1 MGEAFLVAFLQVL
14 VDKLANREV
23 FKYFGLI
30 KGVGQKLPKWI
41 DTLSEIRAVLNDA
54 EERQL
59 ITESMRL
66 KLWLD
71 DLRDLAYDVEH
82 VLDKYDTK
90 LLKRKIML
98 GHHAST
104 ARRVWKSVPNGVFI
118 YKMNSEI
125 QKITERLQEISHR
138 KDQLSLNIIT
148 ETTSSTKAR
157 QNLPPSSSKPDGPV
171 IGRDEDKRR
180 VVEFLSKQ
188 ERGAVNFDVVAIVGM
203 AGVGKTTLVAQVFNE
218 IDATQQF
225 KPTAWVCVSDDFN
238 LERVTKQILESVTS
252 HHYPTEDFNQVQQCL
267 HKELAGKKFL
277 IVLDDVWGT
286 CSYGLWM
293 KLQSPFRDGAAGS
306 KIIMTTRDAEV
317 SKMMGAGTLVH
328 NLEPMSND
336 VCFEVFEQHAF
347 RNVNR
352 DIPPNF
358 ESLKEKIV
366 ARCSG
371 LPLAARTLGGLLL
384 RKEMNEWEEILN
396 NKLWSLS
403 NERDILPVLRLSY
416 HYLPSHLKRC
426 FAYCSILPN
435 DYEFCEQQLILLW
448 MAEGLIQPQPE
459 HNKQMEDLGTDYF
472 QELLSR
478 SLFQKSSKNN
488 SKYVLHDLVVG
499 LAQWAAGDIC
509 FRLEDKQNSDHVQLG
524 CFTKARHASYISG
537 KYDVVKRFE
546 AFSEVKHLRTFLPL
560 SLSEYYE
567 SRFLSRKVTSDLL
580 PKLQYLRVLSLNGYK
595 VTKLPNSIGK
605 LKYLRYLDLS
615 HTLIACLPEST
626 TSLYNL
632 QTLILEGCCYLKALP
647 INLRNLVNLRHLNNS
662 NVDRL
667 KAMPPQLG
675 QLTNLQSLSNF
686 VVGKGSDQSGIR
698 EIGSLFHLRGTLRLS
713 RLENVIDAE
722 DARRANLK
730 CRERLDEL
738 VLEWSDNTQETQL
751 GVLDR
756 LEPHRML
763 KNLIIRGY
771 AGLKFSAWIGDRLF
785 SSMVC
790 VYIGKCER
798 CQNLPPL
805 GQLPSLKRLYIT
817 GMTAVESVGP
827 EFYGESSLPFPVL
840 EDLEFEDMQHWKK
853 WLPFAQDEVFPCLKS
868 LSIRNCPQ
876 LEGKVP
882 ENLDSL
888 ATLEIIN
895 CEELVISISN
905 YKQIGALDIDG
916 CKAVV
921 KTSDVEF
928 ELLQFLRHSD
938 ISEVRFQT
946 GEFTKGL
953 RKVANLTI
961 GGCEELT
968 SSLKNEDR
976 VLQHLISLDRLVI
989 EGNSSLLEKLGKE
1002 AEELLQLQ
1010 ILTCKLKYLELYKC
1024 ASLSK
1029 VPEGL
1034 HHLTALQD
1042 LQIVGCSSLVSF
1054 PDVGLPPSLEFISIK
1069 ECDSLLYFAKY
1080 QIPPNLRRIEIR
1092 RCKSLKSLVER
1103 EEDSS
1108 SSSSP
1113 SHISLEHLGIW
1124 ECESLTSLSL
1134 RAQLFPR
1141 ALKCLDISNCG
1152 ELQLITSDGF
1162 SHDNTNHCLE
1172 HIGIFDCPNL
1182 KSLPEGLC
1190 YLTNLQ
1196 TLEIYDCGS
1205 LVSIPSLSGEGLPSP
1220 TTTAASSLRQIKIE
1234 NCNKL
1239 EMLPDI
1245 RNLNCL
1251 QKLDIDY
1258 GEGLDFT
1265 SFPPNLTS
1273 VRISGIKNC
1282 KPLWESL
1289 HRLTSLTELWVDGED
1304 PYVVWFPPEGDTEM
1318 DMEMLLPESL
1328 THLSIG
1334 GFPNMK
1340 KLSSKGFQF
1349 VTSLQY
1355 LRLQNCPK
1363 LASIPVGQTLSLSHI
1378 YISGCPKIFW
1388 VARRPLG
1395 YFVSGQYWPKISHIP
1410 RIELYLTLPRW
1421 VFFIY
1426 NCIKLDNNDLSSKWT
1441 RSGSTMVGREM
1452 LWM

>member
-1 MGEAFLVAFLQVL
+1 
-14 VDKLANREV
+14 
-23 FKYFGLI
+23 
-30 KGVGQKLPKWI
+30 
-41 DTLSEIRAVLNDA
+41 
-54 EERQL
+54 
-59 ITESMRL
+59 
-66 KLWLD
+66 
-71 DLRDLAYDVEH
+71 
-82 VLDKYDTK
+82 
-90 LLKRKIML
+90 
-98 GHHAST
+98 
-104 ARRVWKSVPNGVFI
+104 
-118 YKMNSEI
+118 
-125 QKITERLQEISHR
+125 
-138 KDQLSLNIIT
+138 
-148 ETTSSTKAR
+148 
-157 QNLPPSSSKPDGPV
+157 
-171 IGRDEDKRR
+171 
-180 VVEFLSKQ
+180 
-188 ERGAVNFDVVAIVGM
+188 M
-203 AGVGKTTLVAQVFNE
+203 AGVGKTTLAAQVFNE
-218 IDATQQF
+218 IVATDQF

-252 HHYPTEDFNQVQQCL
+252 RHYPTEDFNQVQQYL
-267 HKELAGKKFL
+267 HTELAGKKFL

-306 KIIMTTRDAEV
+306 KIIVTTRDAEV

-328 NLEPMSND
+328 NLELMKND

-435 DYEFCEQQLILLW
+435 DYEFGEKQLILLW
-448 MAEGLIQPQPE
+448 MAEGLIQQPPE
-459 HNKQMEDLGTDYF
+459 ANRQMEDLGHDYF
-472 QELLSR
+472 QELLCR
-478 SLFQKSSKNN
+478 SLFQKASENN
-488 SKYVLHDLVVG
+488 SRYVMHDLVTD
-499 LAQWAAGDIC
+499 LAQWAAGNTC
-509 FRLEDKQNSDHVQLG
+509 FRLEDKKGDNLQSVCFRHSSFIIGHYDGVQK
-524 CFTKARHASYISG
+524 FEAYRE
-537 KYDVVKRFE
+537 VKR
-546 AFSEVKHLRTFLPL
+546 LRTFLPL
-560 SLSEYYE
+560 SLSDIWW
-567 SRFLSRKVTSDLL
+567 SSQCLARTVIFDLL
-580 PKLQYLRVLSLNGYK
+580 PQMQYLRVLSLNGYR
-595 VTKLPNSIGK
+595 VTELPDSIGN
-605 LKYLRYLDLS
+605 LKYLRYLDFS
-615 HTLIACLPEST
+615 HTDITSLPEPT
-626 TSLYNL
+626 TTLFNL
-632 QTLILEGCCYLKALP
+632 QTLILKGCSLLEALP

-662 NVDRL
+662 EVDSL

-675 QLTNLQSLSNF
+675 RLTNLQSLPNF
-686 VVGKGSDQSGIR
+686 VVGKGSDESGIR
-698 EIGSLFHLRGTLRLS
+698 EIGSLSHLRGTLSLS

-722 DARRANLK
+722 DARKADLK
-730 CRERLDEL
+730 SKERVDEL

-756 LEPHRML
+756 LEPHRKL
-763 KNLIIRGY
+763 EKLIIRGY
-771 AGLKFSAWIGDRLF
+771 AGLEFSTWIGDRLF
-785 SSMVC
+785 STMVHVRLDEC
-790 VYIGKCER
+790 KN
-798 CQNLPPL
+798 CQILPPL
-805 GQLPSLKRLYIT
+805 GQLPLLKELYIT
-817 GMTAVESVGP
+817 GMAAVKSVGP

-840 EDLEFEDMQHWKK
+840 ETLEFEDMHNWKK
-853 WLPFAQDEVFPCLKS
+853 WLPFAQDQVFPCLKL

-888 ATLEIIN
+888 ETLKIIK

-921 KTSDVEF
+921 KTSGVEF
-928 ELLQFLRHSD
+928 ELLNSLELTN

-953 RKVANLTI
+953 RKVANLRI

-976 VLQHLISLDRLVI
+976 VLQHLISLDSLVI

-1010 ILTCKLKYLELYKC
+1010 ILTCKLKYLELNKC

-1054 PDVGLPPSLEFISIK
+1054 PDVGLPPSLEVIRIK
-1069 ECDSLLYFAKY
+1069 DSDSLLYFAKY

-1092 RCKSLKSLVER
+1092 RCKSLKSLVEK

-1108 SSSSP
+1108 SSSST
-1113 SHISLEHLGIW
+1113 SHISLESLSIW
-1124 ECESLTSLSL
+1124 ECESLKSLSL

-1141 ALKCLDISNCG
+1141 ALKRLDISDCG

-1162 SHDNTNHCLE
+1162 SHENTNYCLE
-1172 HIGIFDCPNL
+1172 YICIRYCPNL

-1196 TLEIYDCGS
+1196 TLQIYDCGS
-1205 LVSIPSLSGEGLPSP
+1205 LVSIPSLSGEGWPSP
-1220 TTTAASSLRQIKIE
+1220 TTTAASSLRRIKIE

-1239 EMLPDI
+1239 EMLQDM

-1251 QKLDIDY
+1251 QKLDINY

-1273 VRISGIKNC
+1273 LTISGFKNC
-1282 KPLWESL
+1282 KPLWELL
-1289 HRLTSLTELWVDGED
+1289 HRLTSLTGLLISGED
-1304 PYVVWFPPEGDTEM
+1304 PSVVSFPPDSYRE
-1318 DMEMLLPESL
+1318 MEMEILLPESL
-1328 THLSIG
+1328 SNLSIV
-1334 GFPNMK
+1334 GFPNLK

-1349 VTSLQY
+1349 LTSLQS
-1355 LRLQNCPK
+1355 LRLWDCPK
-1363 LASIPVGQTLSLSHI
+1363 LASIPVEGLPISLRELEI
-1378 YISGCPKIFW
+1378 IRCPLLKDKCQPGSKG
-1388 VARRPLG
+1388 RYL
-1395 YFVSGQYWPKISHIP
+1395 PKISHIP
-1410 RIELYLTLPRW
+1410 CIEIW
-1421 VFFIY
+1421 
-1426 NCIKLDNNDLSSKWT
+1426 D
-1441 RSGSTMVGREM
+1441 
-1452 LWM
+1452 

>member
-1 MGEAFLVAFLQVL
+1 MGEAYLVAFLQVL
-14 VDKLANREV
+14 VDKLAHREV

-30 KGVGQKLPKWI
+30 KGVHQKLQKWTA
-41 DTLSEIRAVLNDA
+41 TLSAIGAVLNEA

-59 ITESMRL
+59 ITESKPL

-71 DLRDLAYDVEH
+71 DLRYLAYDVED
-82 VLDKYDTK
+82 VLDKYATK
-90 LLKRKIML
+90 MLKREIEL
-98 GHHAST
+98 GHYAGT
-104 ARRVWKSVPNGVFI
+104 ARRVWNSVPNGVFN

-125 QKITERLQEISHR
+125 QKITERLQEISQR

-148 ETTSSTKAR
+148 GTTSSNKAR
-157 QNLPPSSSKPDGPV
+157 QNLPPSSSQPDGPV
-171 IGRDEDKRR
+171 IGREEDKRR

-188 ERGAVNFDVVAIVGM
+188 ERHAVNFDVVAIVGM
-203 AGVGKTTLVAQVFNE
+203 AGVGKTTLAAQVFNE
-218 IDATQQF
+218 IDATEQF

-252 HHYPTEDFNQVQQCL
+252 QHSPTENFNQVQEDL

-277 IVLDDVWGT
+277 IVLDDVWDT

-306 KIIMTTRDAEV
+306 KIIVTTRDAEV

-336 VCFEVFEQHAF
+336 VCLEVFEQHVF
-347 RNVNR
+347 RNANK

-366 ARCSG
+366 ARCRG

-435 DYEFCEQQLILLW
+435 DYEFSEQQLILLW

-478 SLFQKSSKNN
+478 SLFQKSSNKYN
-488 SKYVLHDLVVG
+488 SKYVMHDLVVG

-509 FRLEDKQNSDHVQLG
+509 FRLEDKQNSCHVQLG
-524 CFTKARHASYISG
+524 CFTKARHASYISD

-560 SLSEYYE
+560 SLSECYPVNYP
-567 SRFLSRKVTSDLL
+567 SRKVTFDLL
-580 PKLQYLRVLSLNGYK
+580 PKLQYLRVLSLNGYL
-595 VTKLPNSIGK
+595 VTELPNSIGK

-615 HTLIACLPEST
+615 HTEIRSLPEST
-626 TSLYNL
+626 TTLYNL
-632 QTLILEGCCYLKALP
+632 QTLILQGCRYLEALP
-647 INLRNLVNLRHLNNS
+647 INLRNLVNLHHLNYS
-662 NVDRL
+662 FAL
-667 KAMPPQLG
+667 EAMPPQLG
-675 QLTNLQSLSNF
+675 RLTNLQSLPNF

-698 EIGSLFHLRGTLRLS
+698 EIGSLFNLRGTLRLS

-722 DARRANLK
+722 DAGRANFK
-730 CRERLDEL
+730 CKEKLDRLM
-738 VLEWSDNTQETQL
+738 LEWSDNTQEIEL

-756 LEPHRML
+756 LEPHRMVKFL
-763 KNLIIRGY
+763 SIRGY

-785 SSMVC
+785 STMVQ
-790 VYIGKCER
+790 VSLNK
-798 CQNLPPL
+798 CQNCKILPPL
-805 GQLPSLKRLYIT
+805 GQLPSLKTLSIT

-827 EFYGESSLPFPVL
+827 EFYGESRLPFPVL
-840 EDLEFEDMQHWKK
+840 EDLWFSEMHNWKK
-853 WLPFAQDEVFPCLKS
+853 WLPFAQDQVFPCLKE
-868 LSIRNCPQ
+868 LSIMNCPQ
-876 LEGKVP
+876 LQGKVP
-882 ENLDSL
+882 GNLDSL
-888 ATLEIIN
+888 ATLRIAECN
-895 CEELVISISN
+895 ELVISISN
-905 YKQIGALDIDG
+905 YKQIGALYIHG

-921 KTSDVEF
+921 KTSGIEF
-928 ELLQFLRHSD
+928 ELLESLGLSN

-989 EGNSSLLEKLGKE
+989 KSNSSLLQKLGKE

-1010 ILTCKLKYLELYKC
+1010 ISTCKLQYLELNKC
-1024 ASLSK
+1024 GSLSK

-1042 LQIVGCSSLVSF
+1042 LQIVGCSNLVSF
-1054 PDVGLPPSLEFISIK
+1054 PDVGLPPSLEIIRIE

-1080 QIPPNLRRIEIR
+1080 QIPPNLRRIEIVQ
-1092 RCKSLKSLVER
+1092 CKSLKSLVEK

-1108 SSSSP
+1108 SSSSS
-1113 SHISLEHLGIW
+1113 SHISLEYLGISK
-1124 ECESLTSLSL
+1124 CESLTSLSL

-1141 ALKCLDISNCG
+1141 ALKSLYISHCG
-1152 ELQLITSDGF
+1152 ELQLITSDGLA
-1162 SHDNTNHCLE
+1162 HDNTNYCLE
-1172 HIGIFDCPNL
+1172 RISIRLCPNL

-1190 YLTNLQ
+1190 HLTNLQ
-1196 TLEIYDCGS
+1196 TLQIYDCGS
-1205 LVSIPSLSGEGLPSP
+1205 LVSIPSLSGEALTSP
-1220 TTTAASSLRQIKIE
+1220 TTTAASSLRVILVV

-1239 EMLPDI
+1239 EMLPDM

-1258 GEGLDFT
+1258 VEGLNFT

-1273 VRISGIKNC
+1273 VTISGIKNC

-1304 PYVVWFPPEGDTEM
+1304 PYVVSFPPESDT

-1328 THLSIG
+1328 THLSIV
-1334 GFPNMK
+1334 GFPNLK

-1349 VTSLQY
+1349 VTSLES
-1355 LRLQNCPK
+1355 LRLLNCPR
-1363 LASIPVGQTLSLSHI
+1363 LASIPVEGLALSLSQF

-1388 VARRPLG
+1388 VTSG
-1395 YFVSGQYWPKISHIP
+1395 FVFGRYRPKISHIP
-1410 RIELYLTLPRW
+1410 YQVICPTLPRW

-1426 NCIKLDNNDLSSKWT
+1426 NCFKLDDNDLSSEWT
-1441 RSGSTMVGREM
+1441 RSGSIMVGRRSM
-1452 LWM
+1452 LM

>member
-1 MGEAFLVAFLQVL
+1 
-14 VDKLANREV
+14 
-23 FKYFGLI
+23 
-30 KGVGQKLPKWI
+30 
-41 DTLSEIRAVLNDA
+41 
-54 EERQL
+54 
-59 ITESMRL
+59 
-66 KLWLD
+66 
-71 DLRDLAYDVEH
+71 
-82 VLDKYDTK
+82 
-90 LLKRKIML
+90 
-98 GHHAST
+98 
-104 ARRVWKSVPNGVFI
+104 
-118 YKMNSEI
+118 
-125 QKITERLQEISHR
+125 
-138 KDQLSLNIIT
+138 
-148 ETTSSTKAR
+148 
-157 QNLPPSSSKPDGPV
+157 
-171 IGRDEDKRR
+171 
-180 VVEFLSKQ
+180 
-188 ERGAVNFDVVAIVGM
+188 M
-203 AGVGKTTLVAQVFNE
+203 AGVGKTTLAAQVFNE
-218 IDATQQF
+218 IVATDQF

-252 HHYPTEDFNQVQQCL
+252 RHYPTEDFNQVQQYL
-267 HKELAGKKFL
+267 HTELAGKKFL

-306 KIIMTTRDAEV
+306 KIIVTTRDAEV

-328 NLEPMSND
+328 NLELMKND

-435 DYEFCEQQLILLW
+435 DYEFGEKQLILLW
-448 MAEGLIQPQPE
+448 MAEGLIQQPPE
-459 HNKQMEDLGTDYF
+459 ANRQMEDLGHDYF
-472 QELLSR
+472 QELLCR
-478 SLFQKSSKNN
+478 SLFQKASENN
-488 SKYVLHDLVVG
+488 SRYVMHDLVTD
-499 LAQWAAGDIC
+499 LAQWAAGNTC
-509 FRLEDKQNSDHVQLG
+509 FRLEDKKGDNLQSVCFRHSSFIIGHYDGVQK
-524 CFTKARHASYISG
+524 FEAYRE
-537 KYDVVKRFE
+537 VKR
-546 AFSEVKHLRTFLPL
+546 LRTFLPL
-560 SLSEYYE
+560 SLSDTRWSSQYLA
-567 SRFLSRKVTSDLL
+567 RTVIFDLL
-580 PKLQYLRVLSLNGYK
+580 PQMQYLRVLSLKGYEI
-595 VTKLPNSIGK
+595 TELPDSIGN
-605 LKYLRYLDLS
+605 LKYLRYLNLS
-615 HTLIACLPEST
+615 HTLIKCLPEST
-626 TSLYNL
+626 TTLFNL
-632 QTLILEGCCYLKALP
+632 QTLILEGCRYLKALP
-647 INLRNLVNLRHLNNS
+647 NNS
-662 NVDRL
+662 NVHSL

-675 QLTNLQSLSNF
+675 RLTNLQSLPNF
-686 VVGKGSDQSGIR
+686 VVGKGSDESGIR
-698 EIGSLFHLRGTLRLS
+698 EIGSLSHLRGTLSLS

-722 DARRANLK
+722 DARKADLK
-730 CRERLDEL
+730 SKERVDEL

-756 LEPHRML
+756 LEPHRKL
-763 KNLIIRGY
+763 EKLIIRGY
-771 AGLKFSAWIGDRLF
+771 AGLEFSTWIGDRLF
-785 SSMVC
+785 STMVH
-790 VYIGKCER
+790 VRLDKCKN
-798 CQNLPPL
+798 CQILPPL
-805 GQLPSLKRLYIT
+805 GQLPLLKQLYIT
-817 GMTAVESVGP
+817 GMAAVTSVGP

-840 EDLEFEDMQHWKK
+840 ETLGFSDMHNWKK
-853 WLPFAQDEVFPCLKS
+853 WLPFAQDQVFPCLKL

-888 ATLEIIN
+888 ATLQIIK

-921 KTSDVEF
+921 KTSGVEF
-928 ELLQFLRHSD
+928 ELLESLKLSN

-953 RKVANLTI
+953 RKVANLRI

-976 VLQHLISLDRLVI
+976 VLQHLISLDCLVI

-1010 ILTCKLKYLELYKC
+1010 ILTCKLKYLELNKC

-1054 PDVGLPPSLEFISIK
+1054 PDVGLPPSLEVIRIE

-1092 RCKSLKSLVER
+1092 RCKSLKSLVEK

-1108 SSSSP
+1108 SSSSS
-1113 SHISLEHLGIW
+1113 SHISLEHLEIRV
-1124 ECESLTSLSL
+1124 CESLTSLSL

-1141 ALKCLDISNCG
+1141 ALKSLLISDCG
-1152 ELQLITSDGF
+1152 ELQLIMSDELA
-1162 SHDNTNHCLE
+1162 HDNTNYCLE
-1172 HIGIFDCPNL
+1172 YIRIHSCPNL

-1190 YLTNLQ
+1190 HLTNLQ
-1196 TLEIYDCGS
+1196 TLDIYRCGS

-1220 TTTAASSLRQIKIE
+1220 TTTAASSLKEIRIVT
-1234 NCNKL
+1234 CNKL
-1239 EMLPDI
+1239 EMSPDM

-1251 QKLDIDY
+1251 QELNIDY
-1258 GEGLDFT
+1258 GEGLNFT

-1273 VRISGIKNC
+1273 LTIRGIKNC
-1282 KPLWESL
+1282 KPLWELL
-1289 HRLTSLTELWVDGED
+1289 HRLTSLTGLFISGED
-1304 PYVVWFPPEGDTEM
+1304 PSVVSFPPDSYRE
-1318 DMEMLLPESL
+1318 MEMEILLPKSL
-1328 THLSIG
+1328 TVLSIA
-1334 GFPNMK
+1334 GFPNLK

-1349 VTSLQY
+1349 LTSLQS
-1355 LRLQNCPK
+1355 LQLCDCPK
-1363 LASIPVGQTLSLSHI
+1363 LASIPVEGLPISLRELKI
-1378 YISGCPKIFW
+1378 IRCPLLKDKCQPGSKG
-1388 VARRPLG
+1388 RYL
-1395 YFVSGQYWPKISHIP
+1395 PKISHIP
-1410 RIELYLTLPRW
+1410 RIKIWP
-1421 VFFIY
+1421 
-1426 NCIKLDNNDLSSKWT
+1426 
-1441 RSGSTMVGREM
+1441 
-1452 LWM
+1452 

>member
-1 MGEAFLVAFLQVL
+1 MGEAYLVAFLQVL
-14 VDKLANREV
+14 VDKMARREV

-30 KGVGQKLPKWI
+30 KGVDQKLQKWTA
-41 DTLSEIRAVLNDA
+41 TLSAIGAVLNEA

-59 ITESMRL
+59 ITESMPL

-71 DLRDLAYDVEH
+71 DLRDLAYDVED
-82 VLDKYDTK
+82 VLDKYATK
-90 LLKRKIML
+90 MLKREIEQ
-98 GHHAST
+98 GHYAGT
-104 ARRVWKSVPNGVFI
+104 ARRVWNSVPNGVFN

-148 ETTSSTKAR
+148 GTTSSSKAR
-157 QNLPPSSSKPDGPV
+157 QNLPPSSSQPDGPV
-171 IGRDEDKRR
+171 IGREDDKRK

-203 AGVGKTTLVAQVFNE
+203 AGVGKTTLAAQVFNE

-252 HHYPTEDFNQVQQCL
+252 QLYPTEDFSKVQQSL
-267 HKELAGKKFL
+267 HKELSGKKFL

-293 KLQSPFRDGAAGS
+293 KLQSPFRDGAPGS
-306 KIIMTTRDAEV
+306 KIIVTTRDAEV
-317 SKMMGAGTLVH
+317 SKMMGARTLVH

-347 RNVNR
+347 RNANR

-403 NERDILPVLRLSY
+403 KERDILPVLRLSY

-435 DYEFCEQQLILLW
+435 DYEFSEQQLILLW

-478 SLFQKSSKNN
+478 SLFQKSSNKDN
-488 SKYVLHDLVVG
+488 SKYVMHDLVVG

-537 KYDVVKRFE
+537 RYDGVKRFE

-560 SLSEYYE
+560 SGDYRSNY
-567 SRFLSRKVTSDLL
+567 LSRKVTFDLL
-580 PKLQYLRVLSLNGYK
+580 PKLQYLRVLSLNGYEQ
-595 VTKLPNSIGK
+595 VTELPNSIGN

-615 HTLIACLPEST
+615 HTEITSLPEST
-626 TSLYNL
+626 TTLFNL
-632 QTLILEGCCYLKALP
+632 QTLILEGCYYLEALP

-662 NVDRL
+662 RCDSL

-675 QLTNLQSLSNF
+675 RLTNLQSLPNF
-686 VVGKGSDQSGIR
+686 VVGEGSDESGIR
-698 EIGSLFHLRGTLRLS
+698 EIGSLSHLRGKLWLS
-713 RLENVIDAE
+713 RLENVINAE
-722 DARRANLK
+722 DARKADLK
-730 CRERLDEL
+730 SKERVDKL

-751 GVLDR
+751 VVLDR
-756 LEPHRML
+756 LEPHRMVKFL
-763 KNLIIRGY
+763 SISGY

-785 SSMVC
+785 STMVY
-790 VYIGKCER
+790 VSLNKCEK
-798 CQNLPPL
+798 CKILPPL
-805 GQLPSLKRLYIT
+805 GQLPSLKGLYIR
-817 GMTAVESVGP
+817 GMTVVESVGP

-840 EDLEFEDMQHWKK
+840 ETLEFDDMQHWKK
-853 WLPFAQDEVFPCLKS
+853 WVPSVGDQGICVFSCLKL

-888 ATLEIIN
+888 ATLEIFK

-905 YKQIGALDIDG
+905 YKQIGQLRIDG

-921 KTSDVEF
+921 KTSGVEF
-928 ELLQFLRHSD
+928 ELLNSLRLSN

-968 SSLKNEDR
+968 SSLKN
-976 VLQHLISLDRLVI
+976 
-989 EGNSSLLEKLGKE
+989 
-1002 AEELLQLQ
+1002 
-1010 ILTCKLKYLELYKC
+1010 KC

-1054 PDVGLPPSLEFISIK
+1054 PDVGLPPSLQDLQIVGCSSLVSFPDVGLPPSLEGIRIEK
-1069 ECDSLLYFAKY
+1069 CDSLLYFAKY
-1080 QIPPNLRRIEIR
+1080 QIPPNLRRIKIL
-1092 RCKSLKSLVER
+1092 RCKSLKSLVE
-1103 EEDSS
+1103 EEVGSS
-1108 SSSSP
+1108 SSSSS
-1113 SHISLEHLGIW
+1113 SHISLRDLDIR

-1134 RAQLFPR
+1134 TGQLFPR
-1141 ALKCLDISNCG
+1141 ALKRLHISHCG
-1152 ELQLITSDGF
+1152 ELQLITSDVLA
-1162 SHDNTNHCLE
+1162 HDNTNYCLE
-1172 HIGIFDCPNL
+1172 YILIDSCPNL

-1190 YLTNLQ
+1190 HLTNLQ
-1196 TLEIYDCGS
+1196 TLDISDCGS

-1220 TTTAASSLRQIKIE
+1220 TTTAASSLRRIIIK

-1239 EMLPDI
+1239 EMLPDM
-1245 RNLNCL
+1245 RNLNHL
-1251 QKLDIDY
+1251 QKLNIDY
-1258 GEGLDFT
+1258 GEGLNFT

-1273 VRISGIKNC
+1273 LTIRGIKNC
-1282 KPLWESL
+1282 KPMWELL
-1289 HRLTSLTELWVDGED
+1289 HRLTSLRKLWVDGED
-1304 PYVVWFPPEGDTEM
+1304 PYVVSFPPEGDTDM
-1318 DMEMLLPESL
+1318 DMELLLPESL
-1328 THLSIG
+1328 THLSIV
-1334 GFPNMK
+1334 GFPNLK

-1349 VTSLQY
+1349 LTSLQS
-1355 LRLQNCPK
+1355 LRLVNCPK
-1363 LASIPVGQTLSLSHI
+1363 LASIPVGPTLPLSQFC
-1378 YISGCPKIFW
+1378 ISGCPKILW
-1388 VARRPLG
+1388 VTLYSRER
-1395 YFVSGQYWPKISHIP
+1395 YFLFGLHWKKINHIP
-1410 RIELYLTLPRW
+1410 YLEIYPTLPRW
-1421 VFFIY
+1421 VFFIQ
-1426 NCIKLDNNDLSSKWT
+1426 NCFKLDDNNLSSKWT
-1441 RSGSTMVGREM
+1441 RSGSIMVGRRTIF
-1452 LWM
+1452 